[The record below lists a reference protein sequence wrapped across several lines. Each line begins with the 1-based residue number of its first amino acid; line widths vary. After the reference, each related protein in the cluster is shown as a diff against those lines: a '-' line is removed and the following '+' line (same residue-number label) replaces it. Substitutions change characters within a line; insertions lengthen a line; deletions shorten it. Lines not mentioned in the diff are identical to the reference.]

1 MPLLSSE
8 ISISAATRQPDC
20 ELTGQCQRRLHE
32 LTFHLDA
39 QRRAVL
45 RAHIGKVPLNLLR
58 RVRLAPRY
66 MLYLRGEG
74 NALVLPGIL
83 VDAEEIVWP

>member
-1 MPLLSSE
+1 MPPLSTK
-8 ISISAATRQPDC
+8 ISIYSAAIRKPDC

-32 LTFHLDA
+32 LTFHRDA

-45 RAHIGKVPLNLLR
+45 RAHIGKVPLNLLG

-66 MLYLRGEG
+66 MLHLRREG

-83 VDAEEIVWP
+83 IDAEEIV